1 MSERNRRAVFFVSA
15 LGFGALLLWGMAGL
29 PEFGIHESVYAQ
41 LLNSTTVGRRHVTDV
56 VTATVFDYRGI
67 DTLGEEF
74 LLFTAAVGATL
85 LLHEQ
90 RGEVDRPPDDEGLG
104 RVAVPMS
111 PAVRFVGVVV
121 IGPAVVLG
129 TSLVAHGHL
138 SPGGGFQG
146 GAALA
151 ATPFLAYL
159 VGEYRALDRSTPWPL
174 VETSEAMG
182 AAGYAALGVL
192 GLLAGAAYLEN
203 VLPLGSKGSL
213 ASGGTILAL
222 DVAAALAVCGAV
234 VVLLREFLHQTL
246 IVRMESLD
254 RRPSR

>member
-1 MSERNRRAVFFVSA
+1 MSERSRRLVFVVSA

-29 PEFGIHESVYAQ
+29 PDFGLHESAYAR
-41 LLNSTTVGRRHVTDV
+41 LLDSTTVARRHVTDV

-74 LLFTAAVGATL
+74 LLFTAAVGAIL
-85 LLHEQ
+85 LLREQ

-111 PAVRFVGVVV
+111 PAVRFVGVAL
-121 IGPAVVLG
+121 IGPVVVVG

-146 GAALA
+146 GVALA

-159 VGEYRALDRSTPWPL
+159 IGEFRALDRSTPWPL
-174 VETSEAMG
+174 VETSEALG
-182 AAGYAALGVL
+182 AAGYVALGIL
-192 GLLAGAAYLEN
+192 GLVAGVAYLEN
-203 VLPLGSKGSL
+203 VLPLGSAGSL

-222 DVAAALAVCGAV
+222 DVAAGLAVCGAV

-246 IVRMESLD
+246 IVRRQSAD
-254 RRPSR
+254 GRPAR